1 MYNLLN
7 SQTLSQKE
15 WLLSRENCVAQ
26 IQSGEVSSKHDYY
39 NSGAFKR
46 FVTQEL
52 GYQGNLPSR
61 SVFYEA
67 MKAADVLV
75 ATQDAASPLAASPDS
90 LSSEESSDQH
100 ETSSEVAV
108 EPSDCTEQPESASQP
123 SPSSVCGFIGIR
135 PNQTVHVILPRNKN
149 RLDTG
154 VASAQPSETMPD
166 STVPQKHKFRLGA
179 FDPKAG
185 QQKPIIDR
193 LLGYGVVATSTV
205 VRGLLFGAAIAT
217 RGVSEFLF
225 RLSA

>member
-75 ATQDAASPLAASPDS
+75 VTQDAASPLAASPDS
-90 LSSEESSDQH
+90 LSSKERYFSLQ
-100 ETSSEVAV
+100 
-108 EPSDCTEQPESASQP
+108 
-123 SPSSVCGFIGIR
+123 
-135 PNQTVHVILPRNKN
+135 
-149 RLDTG
+149 
-154 VASAQPSETMPD
+154 
-166 STVPQKHKFRLGA
+166 
-179 FDPKAG
+179 
-185 QQKPIIDR
+185 
-193 LLGYGVVATSTV
+193 
-205 VRGLLFGAAIAT
+205 
-217 RGVSEFLF
+217 
-225 RLSA
+225 